1 MRHNIVLKTD
11 SYKLTHYNQYPAG
24 TKKVFSYF
32 ESRDGAR
39 WNNTVFYGL
48 QYILKEYFEGVV
60 VTKEKIDEAEK
71 FTDVHIGKGVF
82 NRKGWEHILN
92 KHNGKLPII
101 IKAVEEGTP
110 VPVSNVM
117 MTVENTDEEVPWLT
131 NYVETLLVQTWY
143 STTVATLSREIKK
156 IIMEYLKTTGTPE
169 SINFRLH
176 DFGYRGV
183 SSCESAGLGGSAHL
197 INFMGS
203 DTIEGL
209 TMAIDYYGADINTLA
224 FSIPASEHSTITSW
238 GKDHEV
244 DAIKNVFTQ
253 NENFLTACVSDSWD
267 VMNAANVIYGD
278 ILKDYIMNRKN
289 GVVFRPDSGDIT
301 IVPVKVIEALM
312 DKFGYTINAK
322 GYKVLPDKI
331 RVIQGDGCNINSIE
345 ILLSIL
351 KQKGISAD
359 NINFG
364 CGGALLQMVN
374 RDTQRFAFKCSSI
387 NINGKNIDVFK
398 QPLTDPTKNS
408 KKGRLFL
415 NKELKTVKE
424 VNEEQFSRGERNEDS
439 ILKTV
444 FENGDLKNEI
454 TFDKIR
460 ENAKL

>member
-1 MRHNIVLKTD
+1 
-11 SYKLTHYNQYPAG
+11 
-24 TKKVFSYF
+24 
-32 ESRDGAR
+32 
-39 WNNTVFYGL
+39 
-48 QYILKEYFEGVV
+48 
-60 VTKEKIDEAEK
+60 
-71 FTDVHIGKGVF
+71 
-82 NRKGWEHILN
+82 
-92 KHNGKLPII
+92 
-101 IKAVEEGTP
+101 
-110 VPVSNVM
+110 
-117 MTVENTDEEVPWLT
+117 
-131 NYVETLLVQTWY
+131 
-143 STTVATLSREIKK
+143 
-156 IIMEYLKTTGTPE
+156 
-169 SINFRLH
+169 
-176 DFGYRGV
+176 
-183 SSCESAGLGGSAHL
+183 
-197 INFMGS
+197 
-203 DTIEGL
+203 
-209 TMAIDYYGADINTLA
+209 
-224 FSIPASEHSTITSW
+224 
-238 GKDHEV
+238 
-244 DAIKNVFTQ
+244 
-253 NENFLTACVSDSWD
+253 
-267 VMNAANVIYGD
+267 MNAANVIYGD